1 MAHFILTAQN
11 RDQWKVLAKPAMKT
25 LWYMTFT
32 HIPLRKLIGK
42 NIYHR
47 SCTFISGRLCSDFPE
62 SVMHSKMQQQ
72 TSVKCQ
78 SMSSDTVYNIQLHS
92 ILTSSKA

>member
-1 MAHFILTAQN
+1 MTYFSHTTQN
-11 RDQWKVLAKPAMKT
+11 RDQWNVLAHPSMKT
-25 LWYMTFT
+25 LWSMTFT
-32 HIPLRKLIGK
+32 YILLRKLIGK

-47 SCTFISGRLCSDFPE
+47 SCTFICGRLCSDFPE
-62 SVMHSKMQQQ
+62 SVMHSKKQWQ

-78 SMSSDTVYNIQLHS
+78 SMSGETVYNIQLHS